1 MAEQETIVRWDRESD
16 TLTVYTHSKT
26 AVRKLC
32 ALGAKFKYEQL
43 GGTCLEMPKTWFKWP
58 RPRRKGGKGNAEAL
72 AKGRQNAQEG
82 RKAKAQEVNQHLTG
96 ENA

>member
-1 MAEQETIVRWDRESD
+1 MNVSMAEQETIVRWDRESD
-16 TLTVYTHSKT
+16 TLIVYTHSKA

-32 ALGAKFKYEQL
+32 ALGAVVKYEQL

-72 AKGRQNAQEG
+72 AKGRQNRNLGQI
-82 RKAKAQEVNQHLTG
+82 AKAQTLNQ
-96 ENA
+96 EAE